1 MPDVFLY
8 QSGANLYTIGLSN
21 PTQPQSGSSVDVSAT
36 GNAAA
41 LFLGIV
47 STNTGINVSPSG
59 NIISSVVG
67 SMLVIASKPKTNVGR
82 SSAGV
87 DRKRKRRLGEM
98 FSL

>member
-8 QSGANLYTIGLSN
+8 QSGASLYTIGLSN
-21 PTQPQSGSSVDVSAT
+21 PTQPQSGSSVDVSAI
-36 GNAAA
+36 GNAAT

-47 STNTGINVSPSG
+47 FTNTGINVSPSG
-59 NIISSVVG
+59 NIIASAVG
-67 SMLVIASKPKTNVGR
+67 RIAVMSTKPKTNVGR